1 MSLVKV
7 YLGTQL
13 SRPLWGLILGTRE
26 DSAWGFI
33 CHEDVRA
40 GKKKQHAAAVTYSY
54 WFSQYVLEPMRGDK
68 QRQLMETFCTVV
80 LFKAQPCAEAEPSP
94 ECKTCSQVW
103 SQWST
108 LQEPGT
114 AMIASINE
122 LSKELIRECCSP
134 GLNTW
139 FVKLN
144 RSSIKLG
151 SN

>member
-7 YLGTQL
+7 YLGTHL
-13 SRPLWGLILGTRE
+13 TCPLWGLVLWTRRTQLGFHLPRRCQ
-26 DSAWGFI
+26 SW
-33 CHEDVRA
+33 
-40 GKKKQHAAAVTYSY
+40 KKNAAALTCSY
-54 WFSQYVLEPMRGDK
+54 WFSRYVLEPVRGDK
-68 QRQLMETFCTVV
+68 QRRPTETFCAVV
-80 LFKAQPCAEAEPSP
+80 LFKAQPCTEAEASP
-94 ECKTCSQVW
+94 ERKICSQAW
-103 SQWST
+103 SRWST

-114 AMIASINE
+114 AVIASINE
-122 LSKELIRECCSP
+122 PSKELIRECCSP